1 MKRIGIIFGAVLC
14 ANATYGATETISFY
28 SEGGY
33 YNNTTCTSGGNVTL
47 PATDPTH
54 SYSDQEYEFVGW
66 RVYDYDFST
75 IDASNNYATNGTIY
89 YAKNPSGQ
97 CRTGDSNSVCSSV
110 HDDLKNTTLTGQ
122 WKTAFS
128 YGVVRG
134 DSLCSV
140 TSGTQYVAGT
150 PNESN
155 GLYCWCRATGYQPT
169 NSDIIYSQQSSPK
182 WIFHKNFAETGVS
195 CVQYCASDCGKLLL
209 ANAGFRCQLFGGSC
223 N

>member
-1 MKRIGIIFGAVLC
+1 MLC

-89 YAKNPSGQ
+89 YAKQSKCFTWNGSKTVEQG
-97 CRTGDSNSVCSSV
+97 CNIAEVS
-110 HDDLKNTTLTGQ
+110 DLATNAPYGQ
-122 WKTAFS
+122 WKAYFS
-128 YGVVRG
+128 YGMVRG

-182 WIFHKNFAETGVS
+182 WIFHKNFAGTGAS
-195 CVQYCASDCGKLLL
+195 CVQYCASDCGRDVRIITAL
-209 ANAGFRCQLFGGSC
+209 RCSLFGGEC